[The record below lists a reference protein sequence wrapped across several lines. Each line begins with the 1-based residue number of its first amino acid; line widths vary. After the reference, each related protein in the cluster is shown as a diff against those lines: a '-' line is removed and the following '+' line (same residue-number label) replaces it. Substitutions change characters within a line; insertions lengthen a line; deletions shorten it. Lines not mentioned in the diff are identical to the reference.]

1 MADQETKAP
10 EAVAATTSAT
20 EPTVAATPEAPSPPA
35 AEASAPAEAA
45 PEKPTEKPAV
55 PAEPTAEKADEPA
68 TTPAPAPA
76 AAEAA
81 PATQAPAAAE
91 VPKAAQEKPADKTE
105 APAAEPA
112 AAPAP
117 EASKD
122 AEPKTA
128 EIVVPVTAAP
138 AATTAAPDAEAVK
151 DTEATKTTPPAET
164 KEAETKPKAPA
175 ASSALK
181 DLWATAQAHA
191 HSEIWGVTLAD
202 PETHVPSQII
212 LQKYLNA
219 NDGDL
224 AKAKDQLTKTLDW
237 RAKTKPLE
245 LVQKKYNKEKFG
257 GLGYITSYTADAG
270 AEAKGANA
278 QEVFTWN
285 IYGGVKSMEET
296 FGKLEEFI
304 DWRVALMELAVH
316 ELSIST
322 ATERITAEQDPYKIY
337 QVHDYKSISF
347 LRQAPAVKTA
357 SKETITVLAANYPEL
372 LKEKFFINVPA
383 VMGFMYAVMKLF
395 VAPKTLKKFHPM
407 SNGAALAKEFGASEL
422 PGLGEKLP
430 KEYGGKGPE
439 LAAVGKQTPL
449 EE

>member
-1 MADQETKAP
+1 MADQDIKTP
-10 EAVAATTSAT
+10 EAVAATTSAA
-20 EPTVAATPEAPSPPA
+20 ESTVAATPEAPASTVPPA
-35 AEASAPAEAA
+35 AEASAPAEAVA
-45 PEKPTEKPAV
+45 EKPTEKPAA
-55 PAEPTAEKADEPA
+55 PAEATAEKADEPA
-68 TTPAPAPA
+68 ATPAPAPA
-76 AAEAA
+76 ATEAASTTQATPPAAEA
-81 PATQAPAAAE
+81 
-91 VPKAAQEKPADKTE
+91 PKAAEEKAAEKTE

-138 AATTAAPDAEAVK
+138 VAATTAPDAEAAK
-151 DTEATKTTPPAET
+151 DTEATKAAPPAET
-164 KEAETKPKAPA
+164 KEAETKPQAPA

-181 DLWATAQAHA
+181 DMWATVQAHA

-245 LVQKKYNKEKFG
+245 LVQRKYNKEKFG
-257 GLGYITSYTADAG
+257 GLGYVTSYTADAG
-270 AEAKGANA
+270 AEAKGTNA

-296 FGKLEEFI
+296 FGKLEEYVTPTLI
-304 DWRVALMELAVH
+304 CLLSLCIGISRVTHVPVK
-316 ELSIST
+316 SN
-322 ATERITAEQDPYKIY
+322 
-337 QVHDYKSISF
+337 HD
-347 LRQAPAVKTA
+347 L
-357 SKETITVLAANYPEL
+357 
-372 LKEKFFINVPA
+372 
-383 VMGFMYAVMKLF
+383 
-395 VAPKTLKKFHPM
+395 
-407 SNGAALAKEFGASEL
+407 
-422 PGLGEKLP
+422 
-430 KEYGGKGPE
+430 
-439 LAAVGKQTPL
+439 
-449 EE
+449 

>member
-1 MADQETKAP
+1 MADQDTKTP
-10 EAVAATTSAT
+10 EAAVATTSAVEST
-20 EPTVAATPEAPSPPA
+20 PVATLEAPASVAPP
-35 AEASAPAEAA
+35 PTDTAA
-45 PEKPTEKPAV
+45 PSEEVPGEKLAEKPTEK
-55 PAEPTAEKADEPA
+55 TDESA
-68 TTPAPAPA
+68 PAPAPTPA

-81 PATQAPAAAE
+81 PTTEAAPAATEA
-91 VPKAAQEKPADKTE
+91 PKAPEEKPTEKTE
-105 APAAEPA
+105 APASELA

-117 EASKD
+117 TAANG

-138 AATTAAPDAEAVK
+138 AAASTTPGPEALK
-151 DTEATKTTPPAET
+151 DTEATKAAVPAATSEP
-164 KEAETKPKAPA
+164 ETKPTTPA
-175 ASSALK
+175 ASTPLK

-237 RAKTKPLE
+237 RAKAKPLE
-245 LVQKKYNKEKFG
+245 LLEKKYNKQKFS
-257 GLGYITSYTADAG
+257 GLGYVATYATDAG
-270 AEAKGANA
+270 AKAK
-278 QEVFTWN
+278 EVFTWN
-285 IYGGVKSMEET
+285 IYGSVKSMEDT

-304 DWRVALMELAVH
+304 DWRVTLMELAVN

-322 ATERITAEQDPYKIY
+322 ATERITAERDPYKIY

-347 LRQAPAVKTA
+347 LRQAPAVKAA
-357 SKETITVLAANYPEL
+357 SKETITILAANYPEL
-372 LKEKFFINVPA
+372 LKEKFFINVPV

-407 SNGAALAKEFGASEL
+407 SNGAALAKEFAASEI

-430 KEYGGKGPE
+430 KEYGGQGLE
-439 LAAVGKQTPL
+439 LAQLGKQPLL